1 MRDFNEI
8 IVHCTATRPEWMAS
22 KPLAQKVAEIRRWHV
37 EGNKWSDIGY
47 HYLIDRNGAIA
58 EGRKVERIGAHVRGR
73 NRNSIGISLIGGHGG
88 SETDKFSDH
97 FTADQDAALR
107 ALISELQAK
116 HGAMTVSGHNQFAA
130 KACPCFQAPD
140 WYAGGAVNRKYLP
153 AVAEA
158 VVMDAD
164 KRAAASTTN
173 WAVLTGFAASAWQ
186 AWQTA
191 DVQVQIAAL
200 AVAGVLA
207 YVMRERLR
215 KAKLGKIAKE
225 ALGL

>member
-1 MRDFNEI
+1 MRPLKEI

-22 KPLAQKVAEIRRWHV
+22 KPLAQKMDEIRRWHV
-37 EGNKWSDIGY
+37 QGNGWSDIGY
-47 HYLIDRNGAIA
+47 HYVIDRNGQIA
-58 EGRKVERIGAHVRGR
+58 EGRPVEKTGAHVKGR
-73 NRNSIGISLIGGHGG
+73 NTGSIGISLIGGHGG
-88 SETDKFSDH
+88 AETDKFSDH
-97 FTADQDAALR
+97 FTPAQDASAR

-116 HGAMTVSGHNQFAA
+116 YGTLAVNGHNQFAA

-153 AVAEA
+153 ATAEA

-164 KRAAASTTN
+164 KRATASTTN
-173 WAVLTGFAASAWQ
+173 WAVLTGFAASGWQ
-186 AWQTA
+186 AWQSA
-191 DVQVQIAAL
+191 DVKVQLAAL
-200 AVAGVLA
+200 GVAAVLA

-215 KAKLGKIAKE
+215 KAKLGKMAKE